1 MSLSAT
7 ELAQKLRD
15 ACPVTQDMVST
26 EIADNYTEAADAL
39 DALAARIDALE
50 ASVNAANAM
59 VVDLVTCAED
69 LEDRGAKR
77 DAEPI
82 LAKVSAF
89 QAARDLAKNE

>member
-1 MSLSAT
+1 MSISAT

-15 ACPVTQDMVST
+15 ACPVSQDLVST

-39 DALAARIDALE
+39 EALAARVAALE
-50 ASVNAANAM
+50 GALKAANAM

-89 QAARDLAKNE
+89 QAARDAAKS